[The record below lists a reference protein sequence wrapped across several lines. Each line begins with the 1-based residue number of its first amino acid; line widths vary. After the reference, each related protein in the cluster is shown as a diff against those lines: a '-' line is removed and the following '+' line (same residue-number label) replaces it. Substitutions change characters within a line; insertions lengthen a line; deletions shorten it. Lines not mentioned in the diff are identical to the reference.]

1 MPTPSIQFPA
11 SQTPVQTSVQAE
23 TQQPSAARR
32 GAPAPVLDGPGV
44 RVSVTG
50 SQLDKLVAKVKGE
63 TDDTRLDTA
72 RIRIAVI
79 LTTLSA
85 LNIQMTEN
93 QRNNLAQLE
102 VLQAQLDE
110 LTDLLNADVS
120 AKADADAKA
129 AALEAQIAALEN
141 AVANAIKDGEAHRK
155 QVEELRKTRAADD
168 AELKAAETALA
179 RSEAALAAAQTG
191 LDKAR
196 ASLAAT
202 KERSAE
208 LQGDIA
214 KLKSQIAA
222 VDAKISEC
230 AAAIGDKALASLAA
244 SLRTTAADA
253 APETHETNADRE
265 KEEAKTVE
273 NDPLRVIRES
283 LDRMDEAVR
292 RTIEENRT
300 ELV

>member
-11 SQTPVQTSVQAE
+11 SQTPVQTSVQTE
-23 TQQPSAARR
+23 TQQPSAARQ

-50 SQLDKLVAKVKGE
+50 SSLDKLVAKVKGE
-63 TDDTRLDTA
+63 SDNARLDTA
-72 RIRIAVI
+72 KIRIAVI

-155 QVEELRKTRAADD
+155 QVEELKKTRAADD

-179 RSEAALAAAQTG
+179 RSEAALAAAQAG

-230 AAAIGDKALASLAA
+230 AAAIGDKALASIAA

-265 KEEAKTVE
+265 KEEAKAVE

>member
-1 MPTPSIQFPA
+1 MPTNAIQFPA
-11 SQTPVQTSVQAE
+11 AQNPVQTAVQ
-23 TQQPSAARR
+23 TDPQSARAGS
-32 GAPAPVLDGPGV
+32 GAPGAVLDGPGV
-44 RVSVTG
+44 RVSVAG

-63 TDDTRLDTA
+63 SEDARLATA
-72 RIRIAVI
+72 KRRIAIV
-79 LTTLSA
+79 LTVLSA
-85 LNIQMTEN
+85 LNVKITES
-93 QRNNLAQLE
+93 QKNNLAQIE
-102 VLQAQLDE
+102 ALQSQIDE
-110 LTDLLNADVS
+110 LSKLLSGKDGSLTADQARV
-120 AKADADAKA
+120 
-129 AALEAQIAALEN
+129 AALEAQIEGLKK
-141 AVANAIKDGEAHRK
+141 AVANAIKEGEEHRK
-155 QVEELRKTRAADD
+155 QVEELKKTRAADD

-179 RSEAALAAAQTG
+179 RSEAALAAAQAG

-230 AAAIGDKALASLAA
+230 AAAIGDKALASIAA

-265 KEEAKTVE
+265 KEEARAVE

>member
-11 SQTPVQTSVQAE
+11 SRTPVQTSVQPE
-23 TQQPSAARR
+23 TQQPAAARQ

-50 SQLDKLVAKVKGE
+50 SALDKLVAKVKGE
-63 TDDTRLDTA
+63 TDDARLDTA
-72 RIRIAVI
+72 KIRIAVI
-79 LTTLSA
+79 LTTLAA

-110 LTDLLNADVS
+110 LSDLLNADVS
-120 AKADADAKA
+120 EKAETDAKA

-155 QVEELRKTRAADD
+155 QVEELKKTRAADD

-179 RSEAALAAAQTG
+179 RSEAALAAAQAG

-196 ASLAAT
+196 SSLAAT
-202 KERSAE
+202 KERSAA

-214 KLKSQIAA
+214 KLKSQIAG
-222 VDAKISEC
+222 VEAKISEC
-230 AAAIGDKALASLAA
+230 AAAVGDKALASIAA

-253 APETHETNADRE
+253 APEVRETNADRE
-265 KEEAKTVE
+265 KEEAKE
-273 NDPLRVIRES
+273 IASDPLRVIRES

>member
-11 SQTPVQTSVQAE
+11 SQTPVQTSVQTE
-23 TQQPSAARR
+23 TQQPSASRQ

-50 SQLDKLVAKVKGE
+50 SSLDKLVAKVKGE
-63 TDDTRLDTA
+63 SDNARLDTA
-72 RIRIAVI
+72 KIRIAVI

-141 AVANAIKDGEAHRK
+141 AVANAIKDGEEHRK
-155 QVEELRKTRAADD
+155 QVEELKKTRAADD

-179 RSEAALAAAQTG
+179 RSEAALAAAQAG

-214 KLKSQIAA
+214 KLKSQVEGLEKKVAECVAA
-222 VDAKISEC
+222 V
-230 AAAIGDKALASLAA
+230 GDKTLAALAAG
-244 SLRTTAADA
+244 LRVE
-253 APETHETNADRE
+253 APEVEPDEHETNADRE
-265 KEEAKTVE
+265 KEEAKE
-273 NDPLRVIRES
+273 IANDPLRAIRAA
-283 LDRMDEAVR
+283 LDRMDADIR
-292 RTIEENRT
+292 KTIEDNRT
-300 ELV
+300 LLV